1 MFDPSSKSFNTHLIF
16 PRAFDDHPDSGV
28 CSPPLWRTSPPKSPQ
43 ANHQN
48 LSPVSKA
55 QVIARGQR
63 ELMEMVSKMP
73 ESCYEL
79 SLKDLVEVK
88 TEEEEKD
95 PKMFD
100 EMPQR
105 RKMQSKVVRKSKSD
119 RWVDPV
125 RNRGVNNSGF
135 LLNLGFPVSLGAK
148 KKTKKKDEDDGSVTS
163 RGSPRPSISEDKDW
177 WKILWYWS
185 LVVVGLKL
193 MVLEKGQCRPEQGI
207 SEIWDLIDIRDSKM
221 ANDAGTWAERATDD
235 MLTGPDWDSN
245 IELCDIINMDP
256 SQAKE
261 AVMVLKKQLGSENP
275 KVQILA
281 LHALESLSK
290 NCGEN
295 VAKLIVDCE
304 LLIDM
309 VNIVKEKPGLNVRE
323 KILNLLDIW
332 QEAFGGRGG
341 QYSQYYNAYNELRS
355 AGIDMEEIQSAEG
368 LVDVL
373 MDMLGALDPGNPEGL
388 KEELIVD
395 LVEQCRT
402 YQRRVMTLVNT
413 TTDEELMCQG
423 LALNDNLQCVLQHHD
438 DMGSVTSNRGSMT
451 TPPVQLVN
459 SNHDD
464 GSDESDDYFQLS
476 HRSNRELTSM
486 LPPPPPPPTGR
497 PVHETDSSMVDD
509 VNKLK
514 APYKE

>member
-1 MFDPSSKSFNTHLIF
+1 MVQSAGIEF
-16 PRAFDDHPDSGV
+16 PPRTQS
-28 CSPPLWRTSPPKSPQ
+28 SPPLFTPPQTQPV
-43 ANHQN
+43 
-48 LSPVSKA
+48 LS
-55 QVIARGQR
+55 
-63 ELMEMVSKMP
+63 
-73 ESCYEL
+73 
-79 SLKDLVEVK
+79 
-88 TEEEEKD
+88 
-95 PKMFD
+95 
-100 EMPQR
+100 
-105 RKMQSKVVRKSKSD
+105 
-119 RWVDPV
+119 
-125 RNRGVNNSGF
+125 
-135 LLNLGFPVSLGAK
+135 
-148 KKTKKKDEDDGSVTS
+148 DEDVAIQALLLG
-163 RGSPRPSISEDKDW
+163 
-177 WKILWYWS
+177 
-185 LVVVGLKL
+185 
-193 MVLEKGQCRPEQGI
+193 
-207 SEIWDLIDIRDSKM
+207 
-221 ANDAGTWAERATDD
+221 DD
-235 MLTGPDWDSN
+235 VS
-245 IELCDIINMDP
+245 
-256 SQAKE
+256 
-261 AVMVLKKQLGSENP
+261 
-275 KVQILA
+275 
-281 LHALESLSK
+281 SLS
-290 NCGEN
+290 
-295 VAKLIVDCE
+295 
-304 LLIDM
+304 
-309 VNIVKEKPGLNVRE
+309 
-323 KILNLLDIW
+323 
-332 QEAFGGRGG
+332 
-341 QYSQYYNAYNELRS
+341 
-355 AGIDMEEIQSAEG
+355 MEEIQSAEG

>member
-1 MFDPSSKSFNTHLIF
+1 MSIIFAFASSSRRVKSF
-16 PRAFDDHPDSGV
+16 V
-28 CSPPLWRTSPPKSPQ
+28 
-43 ANHQN
+43 
-48 LSPVSKA
+48 
-55 QVIARGQR
+55 
-63 ELMEMVSKMP
+63 
-73 ESCYEL
+73 
-79 SLKDLVEVK
+79 
-88 TEEEEKD
+88 
-95 PKMFD
+95 
-100 EMPQR
+100 
-105 RKMQSKVVRKSKSD
+105 
-119 RWVDPV
+119 
-125 RNRGVNNSGF
+125 
-135 LLNLGFPVSLGAK
+135 
-148 KKTKKKDEDDGSVTS
+148 
-163 RGSPRPSISEDKDW
+163 
-177 WKILWYWS
+177 
-185 LVVVGLKL
+185 
-193 MVLEKGQCRPEQGI
+193 
-207 SEIWDLIDIRDSKM
+207 DSKM

-355 AGIDMEEIQSAEG
+355 AGIEFPPRTQSSPPLFTPPQTQPVLSDEDVAIQALLLGDDVSSLSMEEIQSAEG

-464 GSDESDDYFQLS
+464 DSDESDDYFQLS